1 MCPHLLGSLPK
12 CYVGPGRGCG
22 KGLAPPGSIR
32 DTARRMSAPRNV
44 VELLQDLV
52 RIPSVNPHGDP
63 GTDGVG
69 EARIAAYLA
78 EFLRGIGAEVEL
90 REVLPDRPNVVAHW
104 PGDRAGKPRV
114 LFAPH
119 TDTVSVGGMSIDP
132 FSGELREGKVWG
144 RGASDTKGPM
154 ASMLWA
160 LKEAREKLPMLG
172 HEIWFAGL
180 MSEEAD
186 QHGSRALAAQ
196 ERFAFVI
203 AAEPT
208 GLQVVHAH
216 KGCAFFNLRTTGVA
230 GHASRPELGSNA
242 IDKMLDVLAVIRT
255 EFAAEFAE
263 QHDPELGSSTL
274 SIGTIR
280 GGTKT
285 NIIPDF
291 CEASVDMRFVPAH
304 YHPEIIPRFRKRL
317 ELICPDIE
325 ISCIPAPALY
335 TDPAHPLI
343 VKLGECGARPVG
355 APWLCDACFF
365 AERGM
370 PAVALGPGTIL
381 QAHTKDEHIAVA
393 DLEKGVEF
401 FGKFLSM
408 L

>member
-1 MCPHLLGSLPK
+1 MDQI
-12 CYVGPGRGCG
+12 
-22 KGLAPPGSIR
+22 GLAASPGIR
-32 DTARRMSAPRNV
+32 DTARRMSAPRTV

-63 GTDGVG
+63 GTDGIG
-69 EARIAAYLA
+69 EARIAEYLA
-78 EFLRGIGAEVEL
+78 EFLKGIGAEVEL
-90 REVLPDRPNVVAHW
+90 REVLPGRPNVVARW
-104 PGDRAGKPRV
+104 PGNRPGKPRV

-132 FSGELREGKVWG
+132 FSGELREGKIWG

-160 LKEAREKLPMLG
+160 LKETREKLPALG

-196 ERFAFVI
+196 ERFDFVI

-208 GLQVVHAH
+208 GLEVVHTH
-216 KGCAFFNLRTTGVA
+216 KGSAFLNLRTTGRA
-230 GHASRPELGSNA
+230 GHASRPDLGDNA
-242 IDKMLDVLAVIRT
+242 IDKMLDVLAVVRT
-255 EFAAEFAE
+255 EFAAEFA
-263 QHDPELGSSTL
+263 QQRDPVLGSSTL

-291 CEASVDMRFVPAH
+291 CDASVDMRFVPAH
-304 YHPEIIPRFRKRL
+304 YQPGIIERFHSRL
-317 ELICPDIE
+317 KQECPDIE
-325 ISCIPAPALY
+325 VSAMPAPPLY
-335 TDPAHPLI
+335 TDPTHPLI
-343 VKLGECGARPVG
+343 AKLGECGAKPVG
-355 APWLCDACFF
+355 APWFCDACFF

-370 PAVALGPGTIL
+370 PAVALGPGSIA
-381 QAHTKDEHIAVA
+381 QAHTKDEHIAVT
-393 DLEKGVEF
+393 DLEAGVEF
-401 FGKFLSM
+401 FGRFIEM
-408 L
+408 LGNSSHPV

>member
-1 MCPHLLGSLPK
+1 MFDEM
-12 CYVGPGRGCG
+12 R
-22 KGLAPPGSIR
+22 LAAPRAIR
-32 DTARRMSAPRNV
+32 DTPSRMSAPRTV

-69 EARIAAYLA
+69 EAKIAAYLA
-78 EFLRGIGAEVEL
+78 DFLRGIGAEVEV
-90 REVLPDRPNVVAHW
+90 REVLPDRPNVVARW
-104 PGDRAGKPRV
+104 PGDRPGKPRV

-132 FSGELREGKVWG
+132 FSAEIRDGKVWG

-160 LKEAREKLPMLG
+160 LKEAREKLPGLA

-196 ERFAFVI
+196 EQFDFVI

-208 GLQVVHAH
+208 DLEVVHTH
-216 KGCAFFNLRTTGVA
+216 KGSAFFNLRTTGLA

-242 IDKMLDVLAVIRT
+242 IDKMLDVLTMIRT
-255 EFAAEFAE
+255 EFAAEFAA
-263 QHDPELGSSTL
+263 QKDPVLGQSTL

-304 YHPEIIPRFRKRL
+304 YDPSLMDRYRERL
-317 ELICPDIE
+317 QKVCRDVEV
-325 ISCIPAPALY
+325 SAIPAPPLY
-335 TDPAHPLI
+335 TDPTHPLI
-343 VKLGECGARPVG
+343 VKLGECGAKPVG
-355 APWLCDACFF
+355 APWFCDACFF

-370 PAVALGPGTIL
+370 PAVALGPGTIR
-381 QAHTKDEHIAVA
+381 QAHTKDEHIAIA

-401 FGKFLSM
+401 FRKFIGQL
-408 L
+408 

>member
-1 MCPHLLGSLPK
+1 MNE
-12 CYVGPGRGCG
+12 
-22 KGLAPPGSIR
+22 
-32 DTARRMSAPRNV
+32 PRSV
-44 VELLQDLV
+44 VELLQTLV

-69 EARIAAYLA
+69 ERAIAEWLA
-78 EFLRGIGAEVEL
+78 GFLEGIGAKVEL
-90 REVLPDRPNVVAHW
+90 REVLPGRPNVVARW
-104 PGDRAGKPRV
+104 PAPGKPRV

-119 TDTVSVGGMSIDP
+119 TDTVSVGGMTIDP
-132 FSGELREGKVWG
+132 FGGELRDGRVWG

-154 ASMLWA
+154 AAMLWA
-160 LKEAREKLPMLG
+160 LRESRERLSGLS

-186 QHGSRALAAQ
+186 QHGSRALAAE
-196 ERFAFVI
+196 ERFDFVI

-208 GLQVVHAH
+208 GLDVVYAH
-216 KGCAFFNLRTTGVA
+216 KGSAFFNLTTRGRA
-230 GHASRPELGSNA
+230 GHAARPDLGENA
-242 IDKMLDVLAVIRT
+242 IDKMLEVLAVIRT
-255 EFAAEFAE
+255 EFAAEFA
-263 QHDPELGSSTL
+263 QQRDPVLGASTL

-285 NIIPDF
+285 NVIPDA

-304 YHPEIIPRFRKRL
+304 YQPDIIQRFQRRL
-317 ELICPDIE
+317 ALVCPDVE
-325 ISCIPAPALY
+325 IAAIPAPPLY

-343 VKLGECGARPVG
+343 AKLGECGAQPIG
-355 APWLCDACFF
+355 APWFCDACYF

-370 PAVALGPGTIL
+370 PAVALGPGSIE
-381 QAHTKDEHIAVA
+381 QAHTKDEWIAVD

-401 FGKFLSM
+401 FRDFLGR

>member
-1 MCPHLLGSLPK
+1 
-12 CYVGPGRGCG
+12 
-22 KGLAPPGSIR
+22 
-32 DTARRMSAPRNV
+32 MSAPNTV

-63 GTDGVG
+63 GTDQIG
-69 EARIAAYLA
+69 EALIAEYLVN
-78 EFLRGIGAEVEL
+78 FLRGLGAQAEL
-90 REVLPDRPNVVAHW
+90 REVQPDRPNVVAHW
-104 PGDRAGKPRV
+104 PGDRPGKPRL

-119 TDTVSVGGMSIDP
+119 TDTVSVGGMTIDP
-132 FSGELREGKVWG
+132 FSGEVREGKVWG

-154 ASMLWA
+154 ATMLWA
-160 LKEAREKLPMLG
+160 LKESREKLPRLG

-180 MSEEAD
+180 MSEETD
-186 QHGSRALAAQ
+186 QHGSRALAAEEQ
-196 ERFAFVI
+196 FDFVI

-208 GLQVVHAH
+208 NLDVVHAH
-216 KGCAFFNLRTTGVA
+216 KGSAFFNLRTTGRA
-230 GHASRPELGSNA
+230 SHASRPDPSSNA

-263 QHDPELGSSTL
+263 EHDPLLGNSTL

-291 CEASVDMRFVPAH
+291 CEASVDMRFVPKH
-304 YHPEIIPRFRKRL
+304 YRPGMIDRFRERL
-317 ELICPDIE
+317 QKVCADVEVAA
-325 ISCIPAPALY
+325 IPSPPLY

-343 VKLGECGARPVG
+343 QKLGECGAKPVG

-370 PAVALGPGTIL
+370 AAIALGPGSIA
-381 QAHTKDEHIAVA
+381 QAHTKDEYIAVA
-393 DLEKGVEF
+393 DLEKGVDF
-401 FGKFLSM
+401 FKRFL
-408 L
+408 LKL

>member
-1 MCPHLLGSLPK
+1 
-12 CYVGPGRGCG
+12 
-22 KGLAPPGSIR
+22 
-32 DTARRMSAPRNV
+32 MSAPRTV

-52 RIPSVNPHGDP
+52 RISSVNPHGDP

-69 EARIAAYLA
+69 EAKIAAYLVD
-78 EFLRGIGAEVEL
+78 FLREIGAEVEL
-90 REVLPDRPNVVAHW
+90 REVLPDRPNVVARW
-104 PGDRAGKPRV
+104 PGDRPGKPRV
-114 LFAPH
+114 LLAPH

-132 FSGELREGKVWG
+132 FSGEVRDGKIWG

-160 LKEAREKLPMLG
+160 LKEAREKLPGLA

-196 ERFAFVI
+196 EQFDFVI

-208 GLQVVHAH
+208 DLEVVHTH
-216 KGCAFFNLRTTGVA
+216 KGSAFFNLRTTGLA

-242 IDKMLDVLAVIRT
+242 IDKMLDVLAVVRT
-255 EFAAEFAE
+255 EFAAEFAA
-263 QHDPELGSSTL
+263 QKDPVLGQSTL

-285 NIIPDF
+285 NIIPDY
-291 CEASVDMRFVPAH
+291 CEATVDMRFVPEH
-304 YHPEIIPRFRKRL
+304 YDPSLMDRYRERL
-317 ELICPDIE
+317 QQVCPDVE
-325 ISCIPAPALY
+325 VLATPAPPLY
-335 TDPAHPLI
+335 TDPTHPLI
-343 VKLGECGARPVG
+343 VTLGECGAKPVG
-355 APWLCDACFF
+355 APWFCDACFF

-370 PAVALGPGTIL
+370 PAVALGPGTIR
-381 QAHTKDEHIAVA
+381 QAHTKDEHIAIA

-401 FGKFLSM
+401 FGKFIGKL
-408 L
+408 

>member
-1 MCPHLLGSLPK
+1 
-12 CYVGPGRGCG
+12 
-22 KGLAPPGSIR
+22 
-32 DTARRMSAPRNV
+32 MSAPRNI

-63 GTDGVG
+63 GTDSIG
-69 EARIAAYLA
+69 EGRIAQYLL
-78 EFLRGIGAEVEL
+78 EFLTGIGAQAEL
-90 REVLPDRPNVVAHW
+90 REVLPGRPNVVAHW
-104 PGDRAGKPRV
+104 PGDRPGKPRV
-114 LFAPH
+114 LLAPH

-132 FSGELREGKVWG
+132 FGGEVRDGRVWG

-154 ASMLWA
+154 AAMLWA
-160 LKEAREKLPMLG
+160 LKESRTTLPALA

-196 ERFAFVI
+196 EQFDFVI

-208 GLQVVHAH
+208 GLDAVHAH

-242 IDKMLDVLAVIRT
+242 IDKMLDVLAVVRT
-255 EFAAEFAE
+255 EFAAEFAA
-263 QHDPELGSSTL
+263 QHDPVLGSSTL

-285 NIIPDF
+285 NIIPDL

-304 YHPEIIPRFRKRL
+304 YQPGIIERFRKRL
-317 ELICPDIE
+317 ELVCPDVE
-325 ISCIPAPALY
+325 IAAIPAPPLD

-393 DLEKGVEF
+393 DLEEGVEF
-401 FGKFLSM
+401 FGKFISL

>member
-1 MCPHLLGSLPK
+1 
-12 CYVGPGRGCG
+12 
-22 KGLAPPGSIR
+22 
-32 DTARRMSAPRNV
+32 MSAPHSA
-44 VELLQDLV
+44 VELLQALV

-69 EARIAAYLA
+69 EGRIADYLA
-78 EFLRGIGAEVEL
+78 TFLRGIGATVEL
-90 REVLPDRPNVVAHW
+90 REVLPGRPNVVARW

-119 TDTVSVGGMSIDP
+119 TDTVSVLGMSIDP
-132 FSGELREGKVWG
+132 FGGEVRDGKVWG

-160 LKEAREKLPMLG
+160 LREMRERLPALG

-180 MSEEAD
+180 MSEEAE
-186 QHGSRALAAQ
+186 QHGSKALAAE
-196 ERFAFVI
+196 ERFDFVI

-208 GLQVVHAH
+208 GLEVVHTH
-216 KGCAFFNLRTTGVA
+216 KGSCFLGLRTRGRA
-230 GHASRPELGSNA
+230 GHASRPDLGENA
-242 IDKMLDVLAVIRT
+242 IVKMLRVLAWIDGDLAR
-255 EFAAEFAE
+255 EFAALR
-263 QHDPELGSSTL
+263 DPVLGSPTL

-280 GGTKT
+280 GGSKT
-285 NIIPDF
+285 NIIPDL
-291 CEASVDMRFVPAH
+291 CEASVDMRFIPAQFT
-304 YHPEIIPRFRKRL
+304 PGLREDFTARL
-317 ELICPDIE
+317 RAVCPDVE
-325 ISCIPAPALY
+325 IDLPLAPPLY

-343 VKLGECGARPVG
+343 VKLGECGAQPVG
-355 APWLCDACFF
+355 APWFCDACFF

-370 PAVALGPGTIL
+370 PAVALGPGSIA

-401 FGKFLSM
+401 FRRFLAK

>member
-1 MCPHLLGSLPK
+1 
-12 CYVGPGRGCG
+12 
-22 KGLAPPGSIR
+22 
-32 DTARRMSAPRNV
+32 MSAPRTV

-52 RIPSVNPHGDP
+52 RIPSVNPHGEP
-63 GTDGVG
+63 GTGGVG
-69 EARIAAYLA
+69 EAKIAAYLA

-90 REVLPDRPNVVAHW
+90 REVLPDRPNVVARW
-104 PGDRAGKPRV
+104 PGDRPGKPRV

-132 FSGELREGKVWG
+132 FSGEVRDGKVWG

-154 ASMLWA
+154 AAMLWA
-160 LKEAREKLPMLG
+160 LREAREKLPALA

-196 ERFAFVI
+196 EQFDFVI

-208 GLQVVHAH
+208 GLDVVHAH
-216 KGCAFFNLRTTGVA
+216 KGSAFFNLRTVGKA

-242 IDKMLDVLAVIRT
+242 IDKMLDVLAVVRT
-255 EFAAEFAE
+255 EFAAEFAA
-263 QHDPELGSSTL
+263 QKDPVLGSSTL

-291 CEASVDMRFVPAH
+291 CEASVDMRFIPAH
-304 YHPEIIPRFRKRL
+304 YDTGLMDRYRERL
-317 ELICPDIE
+317 QQVCPDVE
-325 ISCIPAPALY
+325 VTATPAPPLY
-335 TDPAHPLI
+335 TDPTHPLI
-343 VKLGECGARPVG
+343 LKLGECGAQPVG
-355 APWLCDACFF
+355 APWFCDACFF

-370 PAVALGPGTIL
+370 PAIALGPGTIL
-381 QAHTKDEHIAVA
+381 QAHTKDEYIAIA

-401 FGKFLSM
+401 FGKFLGK

>member
-1 MCPHLLGSLPK
+1 MP
-12 CYVGPGRGCG
+12 
-22 KGLAPPGSIR
+22 
-32 DTARRMSAPRNV
+32 APRTV
-44 VELLQDLV
+44 VELLQDIV

-78 EFLRGIGAEVEL
+78 EFLRGLGAEVEL
-90 REVLPDRPNVVAHW
+90 REVLPGRPNVVARW
-104 PGDRAGKPRV
+104 PADRPGKPRV

-132 FSGELREGKVWG
+132 FSGELREGRVWG

-160 LKEAREKLPMLG
+160 LMEARERLPTLG

-180 MSEEAD
+180 VGEETD
-186 QHGSRALAAQ
+186 QSGSRALAAQ
-196 ERFAFVI
+196 ERFDFVI

-208 GLQVVHAH
+208 ELQVVYAH
-216 KGCAFFNLRTTGVA
+216 KGSAFFNLRTVGRA
-230 GHASRPELGSNA
+230 GHAARPEAGVNA
-242 IDKMLDVLAVIRT
+242 IEKMLDVLAVVRT
-255 EFAAEFAE
+255 EFAAEFA
-263 QHDPELGSSTL
+263 QQRDPVLGHSTL

-291 CEASVDMRFVPAH
+291 CEASVDMRFVPGH
-304 YHPEIIPRFRKRL
+304 YRADIIQRFRQRL
-317 ELICPDIE
+317 ERVCPDVE
-325 ISCIPAPALY
+325 VAAIPTPPLY

-343 VKLGECGARPVG
+343 IKLGECGAKPVG
-355 APWLCDACFF
+355 APWFCDAACF

-370 PAVALGPGTIL
+370 AAVALGPGSIL
-381 QAHTKDEHIAVA
+381 QAHTKDEYIAVA

-401 FGKFLSM
+401 FGKFIERL
-408 L
+408 